1 MKTPLLPMLAV
12 PAAPFDAEDYEF
24 ELKWDGVRALAAIEQ
39 SHWQLWG
46 RTGSDYTLRYPE
58 LAVLRHL
65 PAGTVVDGELVVLH
79 QGRAN
84 FSALLHRHQ
93 RQHSCPAGAAG
104 SPVCY
109 MLFDLLFLE
118 GNALLREA
126 LVERRR
132 RLRDLLERVRE
143 PLLVY
148 STGVVGS
155 GREFFRQAS
164 AQGHEGVMAKQQASR
179 YRPGNRSPA

>member
-148 STGVVGS
+148 SPGVVGS
-155 GREFFRQAS
+155 GREFFRQA
-164 AQGHEGVMAKQQASR
+164 
-179 YRPGNRSPA
+179 